1 MFDIDDAFSCK
12 SSLSVLLSHF
22 SELEDPRDV
31 RRISHPLPEILL
43 LVVCGTICGCDDY
56 EDIASWGE
64 THLETLRQYLSYK
77 NGVPG
82 ERWLT
87 ILMNRINPAFFADAF
102 AAWVR
107 ATWPDKADMIA
118 IDGKTSRRSHDR
130 SAAGSADTAA
140 SALPRVAAQD
150 KWSDK
155 LKSDMAHVRTRSVA
169 LALAQSPELAIVSV
183 LCCKF
188 AA

>member
-22 SELEDPRDV
+22 SEIEDPRDV

-64 THLETLRQYLSYK
+64 THLETLRQYLPYK

-87 ILMNRINPAFFADAF
+87 LVMNRINPAFLPTPLRRGCEQHG
-102 AAWVR
+102 R
-107 ATWPDKADMIA
+107 AKRI
-118 IDGKTSRRSHDR
+118 
-130 SAAGSADTAA
+130 
-140 SALPRVAAQD
+140 
-150 KWSDK
+150 
-155 LKSDMAHVRTRSVA
+155 
-169 LALAQSPELAIVSV
+169 
-183 LCCKF
+183 
-188 AA
+188 